1 MPKIER
7 IRKRH
12 PMKKRDQR
20 RELDRIENILSSS
33 ITGLDEKSKLEEGV
47 LDDGSRVILVEGE
60 IIFFETDGVL
70 FPTLRALLSEVVR
83 IPKVTVDMGA
93 VRFVVNGADIMRP
106 GITHIEDGIKTGSIV
121 AIVDERHGKPLAVG
135 VSKMSSEELRN
146 SVSGKV
152 IQSIHHVGD
161 KLWEFKI

>member
-1 MPKIER
+1 MTKIER

-12 PMKKRDQR
+12 PMKKRDQK
-20 RELDRIENILSSS
+20 RELERIEDILSSS
-33 ITGLDEKSKLEEGV
+33 ITGLDEKTKLEEGV

-70 FPTLRALLSEVVR
+70 FPTLRALLSEVVS
-83 IPKVTVDMGA
+83 IPTVTVDMGA
-93 VRFVVNGADIMRP
+93 VKFVVNGADIMRP
-106 GITHIEDGIKTGSIV
+106 GITHIEDGIKSGSIV

-135 VSKMSSEELRN
+135 VSKMSNEELR
-146 SVSGKV
+146 SAVSGKV
-152 IQSIHHVGD
+152 IQSKHHIGD

>member
-93 VRFVVNGADIMRP
+93 VKFVVNGADIMRP
-106 GITHIEDGIKTGSIV
+106 GITQIEDGIKTGSIV

-135 VSKMSSEELRN
+135 VSKMSSEELRGA
-146 SVSGKV
+146 VSGKV

>member
-20 RELDRIENILSSS
+20 RELERIENILSSS

-70 FPTLRALLSEVVR
+70 FPTLRALLSEVVK

-93 VRFVVNGADIMRP
+93 VKFVVNGADIMRP

-121 AIVDERHGKPLAVG
+121 AIIDERHGKPLAVG
-135 VSKMSSEELRN
+135 ISKMSSEELR
-146 SVSGKV
+146 SAISGKV

-161 KLWEFKI
+161 KLWKFKI

>member
-1 MPKIER
+1 MTKIER

-12 PMKKRDQR
+12 PMKKRDQK
-20 RELDRIENILSSS
+20 RELERIEGILSSS
-33 ITGLDEKSKLEEGV
+33 ITGLDEKTKLEEGV

-70 FPTLRALLSEVVR
+70 IPTLRALLGEVVS

-93 VRFVVNGADIMRP
+93 VKFVVNGADIMRP
-106 GITHIEDGIKTGSIV
+106 GITQIEDGIKAGSIV

-135 VSKMSSEELRN
+135 VSKMSSEGLR
-146 SVSGKV
+146 SAVSGKV
-152 IQSIHHVGD
+152 IQSKHHIGD

>member
-1 MPKIER
+1 MTKIER

-12 PMKKRDQR
+12 PMKKRDQK
-20 RELDRIENILSSS
+20 RELERIEDILSSR
-33 ITGLDEKSKLEEGV
+33 IIGLDEKTKLEEGV

-70 FPTLRALLSEVVR
+70 FPTLRALLSEVVS

-93 VRFVVNGADIMRP
+93 VKFVVNGADIMRP
-106 GITHIEDGIKTGSIV
+106 GITHIEDGIKSGSIV

-135 VSKMSSEELRN
+135 VSKMSSEELR
-146 SVSGKV
+146 STVSGKV
-152 IQSIHHVGD
+152 IQSKHHIGD

>member
-1 MPKIER
+1 
-7 IRKRH
+7 
-12 PMKKRDQR
+12 MKKRDQR
-20 RELDRIENILSSS
+20 KELDRIENILSSS

-93 VRFVVNGADIMRP
+93 VKFVVNGADIMRP
-106 GITHIEDGIKTGSIV
+106 GITQIDDGIKTGSIV

-135 VSKMSSEELRN
+135 VSKMSSEERR
-146 SVSGKV
+146 SAVSGKV
-152 IQSIHHVGD
+152 IQAIHHVGD

>member
-20 RELDRIENILSSS
+20 RELERIENILSSS
-33 ITGLDEKSKLEEGV
+33 ITGLDEKTKLEEGV

-83 IPKVTVDMGA
+83 IPRVTVDMGA
-93 VRFVVNGADIMRP
+93 VKFVVNGADIMRP

-135 VSKMSSEELRN
+135 VSKMSSEGLR
-146 SVSGKV
+146 SAVSGKV